1 VGPVAISNHEDVQ
14 IEPFGSTLKS
24 REQRGC
30 HILLFEYQLL
40 AVLADEVSRSGQ
52 RASVHLSYTNRQHK
66 LNRTVRFYQSRERIG
81 PPG

>member
-1 VGPVAISNHEDVQ
+1 MEIRVARTTPRWVGPVAISNHEDVQ

-40 AVLADEVSRSGQ
+40 AVLP
-52 RASVHLSYTNRQHK
+52 T
-66 LNRTVRFYQSRERIG
+66 RFHGLDSE
-81 PPG
+81 PAFT